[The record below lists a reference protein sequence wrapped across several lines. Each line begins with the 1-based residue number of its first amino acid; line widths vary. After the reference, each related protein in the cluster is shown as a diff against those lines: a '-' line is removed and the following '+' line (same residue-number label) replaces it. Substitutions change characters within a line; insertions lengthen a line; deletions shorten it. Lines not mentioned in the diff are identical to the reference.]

1 MNIKLY
7 NIKNQPCFAKKAAQ
21 WFAEKWEIPIEQYEQ
36 SIAECI
42 EDKSTVP
49 QWYIVLNRQ
58 QDIIAGAGVIENDFH
73 DRKDLTPNICA
84 LYVEEEY
91 RKKGIAGCILNF
103 IRKEF
108 KNKGVKKLYLV
119 TEHTNF
125 YEKYGW
131 NFFTMVNDDMGEKI
145 RMYVIDC

>member
-1 MNIKLY
+1 M
-7 NIKNQPCFAKKAAQ
+7 
-21 WFAEKWEIPIEQYEQ
+21 
-36 SIAECI
+36 
-42 EDKSTVP
+42 
-49 QWYIVLNRQ
+49 
-58 QDIIAGAGVIENDFH
+58 
-73 DRKDLTPNICA
+73 
-84 LYVEEEY
+84 EEEY

-131 NFFTMVNDDMGEKI
+131 NFFMMVNDDMGEKI